1 MADPFRAW
9 TYLLTVRLTCR
20 DVKARTVEVRRT
32 SERVAERGQG
42 AGAAYEVGRGLSCAD
57 VGKLMASAEAD
68 GLSALHV
75 VGQAVG

>member
-1 MADPFRAW
+1 M
-9 TYLLTVRLTCR
+9 
-20 DVKARTVEVRRT
+20 RRT